1 MEEENKVN
9 AYLVKEKYPKEIE
22 SYKQKLKDCEVVAS
36 KTVMSQSEMTEIKKR
51 IDEVNNEITKLIE
64 KRDSQRDLSDDKLI
78 MFRNQVKLRLFNP
91 KRFLNYY

>member
-51 IDEVNNEITKLIE
+51 IDE
-64 KRDSQRDLSDDKLI
+64 DLLKDEADELQECI
-78 MFRNQVKLRLFNP
+78 
-91 KRFLNYY
+91 

>member
-36 KTVMSQSEMTEIKKR
+36 KAVMSQSELTEIKKR

-78 MFRNQVKLRLFNP
+78 MFRNQVKLRLLNQ
-91 KRFLNYY
+91 KRILN